1 MNAHKFVAEKGVD
14 EAKGI
19 ISNIPAKYME
29 CYYSTLCW
37 CTKTKKYSD
46 RFKPRISLVNIA
58 DLIRVVE
65 SVEVVNKFDSVQQAV
80 DAIKNAPYGS
90 TDYRKLSCSTRY
102 IKQSERFFEWWD
114 GGNWR
119 RPTAPFTDEN
129 NILRFTELSNLE
141 KSVADYELVES
152 YKQVKCEFLDMVDVS
167 PRCEVINETH

>member
-1 MNAHKFVAEKGVD
+1 MNAHKFVAEKGID

-65 SVEVVNKFDSVQQAV
+65 SVELIDWHGGLKYAKSYLDRNSKKYPGVVGGWDMLKK
-80 DAIKNAPYGS
+80 AI
-90 TDYRKLSCSTRY
+90 
-102 IKQSERFFEWWD
+102 
-114 GGNWR
+114 
-119 RPTAPFTDEN
+119 
-129 NILRFTELSNLE
+129 
-141 KSVADYELVES
+141 ADYELVES
-152 YKQVKCEFLDMVDVS
+152 YKQEKCEVLDMVDVS
-167 PRCEVINETH
+167 PRCEVRNG